1 MEESAV
7 KSLGVRNTWL
17 MVKILLLGIFS
28 SVLGF
33 MAFMALLGGEWLIT
47 TVLVVVIILG
57 NYIYLSKKPVAAKFF
72 YPGAIFLIIFLVVPI
87 GYTGFMSTQ
96 LFKTGNLISREEA
109 ITQLNAV
116 GLTPAESGVT
126 YDMVVGRYEGNL
138 AVLLTNQLDGTVSL
152 GYRSELRS
160 LTEGEYQIGDLG
172 YAQEADGFLP
182 IDLENDPNA
191 EQILS
196 DIKIPLE
203 NGVFIAAQ
211 GFDFAADM
219 IETYRF
225 DPATNTLVDISTG
238 FILVDNGAGNFV
250 NPDNPEEKLFPGWRA
265 QNSGQNYLALFL
277 DPRLNGP
284 FVSVFIWT
292 ITFSILTMITMFGL
306 GFLVAVVLD
315 KKIRGRN
322 LYRAIMILPYAI
334 PSFMSTLV
342 WAGMF
347 NREIGVFNALL
358 GAEIDWLNDPW
369 LARGALLLVNLWLG
383 FPYFYLVT
391 TGALQA
397 LPGELEEAA
406 VIDGATSTQIF
417 WRIKLPLVLEILA
430 PLLIASLAFN
440 FNNFNLVFLLT
451 RGGPTNSVDGE
462 LAGATD
468 ILITYAYKTAFSGAE
483 QDLGLASAISVII
496 FVIIGALSLWSLRQS
511 RTLEEQR

>member
-1 MEESAV
+1 M
-7 KSLGVRNTWL
+7 KSLGIRNTWL

-47 TVLVVVIILG
+47 LVLIVVIILG

-72 YPGAIFLIIFLVVPI
+72 YPGTIFLVIFLVVPI

-96 LFKTGNLISREEA
+96 LFKTGNLISKEEA
-109 ITQLNAV
+109 VTQLNAV

-152 GYRSELRS
+152 GFRNELRTLS
-160 LTEGEYQIGDLG
+160 ESAYELGELG
-172 YAQEADGFLP
+172 YAQTADGFLA
-182 IDLENDPNA
+182 IDLANDPNA
-191 EQILS
+191 EQILN
-196 DIKIPLE
+196 DIKIPVG
-203 NGVFIAAQ
+203 NDVFIASQ
-211 GFDFAADM
+211 GFDFAAEM
-219 IETYRF
+219 IETYRY
-225 DPATNTLVDISTG
+225 DPATNTLVDVSTG
-238 FILVDNGAGNFV
+238 FVWVDNGGGNFV
-250 NPDNPEEKLFPGWRA
+250 NPDDPEEKLFPGWRA

-292 ITFSILTMITMFGL
+292 IAFSILTMITMFGL

-383 FPYFYLVT
+383 FPYFYLVA

-406 VIDGATSTQIF
+406 VIDGASPSQIF

-440 FNNFNLVFLLT
+440 FNNFNLVYLLT
-451 RGGPTNSVDGE
+451 RGGPTDSVDGE

-483 QDLGLASAISVII
+483 QDFGLASAISVII
-496 FVIIGALSLWSLRQS
+496 FLIIGALSLWSLRQS
-511 RTLEEQR
+511 KTLEEQR

>member
-1 MEESAV
+1 M
-7 KSLGVRNTWL
+7 KSLGTRNTWL
-17 MVKILLLGIFS
+17 VVKILLLGIFS

-33 MAFMALLGGEWLIT
+33 MAFMALLGGEWLISL
-47 TVLVVVIILG
+47 VLIAVIIFG

-72 YPGAIFLIIFLVVPI
+72 YPGTIFLVIFLVVPI

-96 LFKTGNLISREEA
+96 LFKTGNLISKAEA
-109 ITQLNAV
+109 VTQLNAV
-116 GLTPAESGVT
+116 GLTPADSGVT
-126 YDMVVGRYEGNL
+126 YDMVVGRYQGNL

-152 GYRSELRS
+152 GFQNELRALS
-160 LTEGEYQIGDLG
+160 EGEYELGELG
-172 YAQEADGFLP
+172 YAQNADGFLV
-182 IDLENDPNA
+182 IDLANEPNA

-196 DIKIPLE
+196 EIKVPVG
-203 NGVFIAAQ
+203 NDVFIAPQ
-211 GFDFAADM
+211 GFDFAAEM
-219 IETYRF
+219 IETFRY
-225 DPATNTLVDISTG
+225 DPATNTLVDVSTG
-238 FILVDNGAGNFV
+238 FVWVDNGAGNFV
-250 NPDNPEEKLFPGWRA
+250 NPDDPEEKLFPGWRA

-292 ITFSILTMITMFGL
+292 ISFSILTMITMFGL

-406 VIDGATSTQIF
+406 VIDGASSSQIF

-440 FNNFNLVFLLT
+440 FNNFNLVYLLT
-451 RGGPTNSVDGE
+451 RGGPTDSVDGE

-483 QDLGLASAISVII
+483 QDFGLASAISVII
-496 FVIIGALSLWSLRQS
+496 FLIIGALSLWSLRQS
-511 RTLEEQR
+511 KTLEEQK

>member
-1 MEESAV
+1 
-7 KSLGVRNTWL
+7 
-17 MVKILLLGIFS
+17 
-28 SVLGF
+28 
-33 MAFMALLGGEWLIT
+33 
-47 TVLVVVIILG
+47 
-57 NYIYLSKKPVAAKFF
+57 
-72 YPGAIFLIIFLVVPI
+72 
-87 GYTGFMSTQ
+87 
-96 LFKTGNLISREEA
+96 
-109 ITQLNAV
+109 
-116 GLTPAESGVT
+116 
-126 YDMVVGRYEGNL
+126 
-138 AVLLTNQLDGTVSL
+138 
-152 GYRSELRS
+152 
-160 LTEGEYQIGDLG
+160 
-172 YAQEADGFLP
+172 
-182 IDLENDPNA
+182 
-191 EQILS
+191 
-196 DIKIPLE
+196 
-203 NGVFIAAQ
+203 
-211 GFDFAADM
+211 
-219 IETYRF
+219 
-225 DPATNTLVDISTG
+225 
-238 FILVDNGAGNFV
+238 
-250 NPDNPEEKLFPGWRA
+250 
-265 QNSGQNYLALFL
+265 
-277 DPRLNGP
+277 
-284 FVSVFIWT
+284 
-292 ITFSILTMITMFGL
+292 MITMFGL

-322 LYRAIMILPYAI
+322 FYRAIMILPYAI

-406 VIDGATSTQIF
+406 VIDGASSSQIF

-483 QDLGLASAISVII
+483 QDFGLASAISVII
-496 FVIIGALSLWSLRQS
+496 FLIIGALSLWSLRQS
-511 RTLEEQR
+511 KTLEEQR

>member
-1 MEESAV
+1 M
-7 KSLGVRNTWL
+7 KSLGTRNTWL
-17 MVKILLLGIFS
+17 VVKILLLGIFS

-33 MAFMALLGGEWLIT
+33 MAFMALLGGEWLISV
-47 TVLVVVIILG
+47 VLIAVIIFG

-72 YPGAIFLIIFLVVPI
+72 YPGTIFLVIFLVVPI

-96 LFKTGNLISREEA
+96 LFKTGNLISKAEA
-109 ITQLNAV
+109 VTQLNAI

-126 YDMVVGRYEGNL
+126 YDMVVGRYQGNL

-152 GYRSELRS
+152 GFQNELRS
-160 LTEGEYQIGDLG
+160 LSEGEYELGELG
-172 YAQEADGFLP
+172 YAQTADGFLV
-182 IDLENDPNA
+182 IDLANEPNA

-196 DIKIPLE
+196 EIKVPVG
-203 NGVFIAAQ
+203 NDVFIAPQ
-211 GFDFAADM
+211 GFDFAAEM
-219 IETYRF
+219 IETFRY
-225 DPATNTLVDISTG
+225 DPATNTLVDVSTG
-238 FILVDNGAGNFV
+238 FVWVDNGAGNFV

-292 ITFSILTMITMFGL
+292 ISFSILTMITMFGL

-406 VIDGATSTQIF
+406 VIDGASSSQIF

-440 FNNFNLVFLLT
+440 FNNFNLVYLLT
-451 RGGPTNSVDGE
+451 RGGPTDSVDGE

-483 QDLGLASAISVII
+483 QDFGLASAISVII
-496 FVIIGALSLWSLRQS
+496 FLIIGALSLWSLRQS
-511 RTLEEQR
+511 KTLEEQR

>member
-1 MEESAV
+1 M
-7 KSLGVRNTWL
+7 KSLGLRNAGL
-17 MVKILLLGIFS
+17 IAKILLLGIFS

-33 MAFMALLGGEWLIT
+33 MAFFAFLGGEWLIGV
-47 TVLVVVIILG
+47 VLIVVIIFG
-57 NYIYLSKKPVAAKFF
+57 NYIYLSKRPVAAKFF
-72 YPGAIFLIIFLVVPI
+72 YPGTVFLVIFLVVPI

-96 LFKTGNLISREEA
+96 VFKTGNLISKEEA
-109 ITQLNAV
+109 VTQLNAV
-116 GLTPAESGVT
+116 GLIPAESGIT

-138 AVLLTNQLDGTVSL
+138 AALLTNQLDFTVSL
-152 GYRSELRS
+152 GFQDQLRV
-160 LTEGEYQIGDLG
+160 LTEGEYEIGPLG
-172 YAQEADGFLP
+172 YAQSADGFLP
-182 IDLENDPNA
+182 IDLANDPNA

-196 DIKIPLE
+196 EIKIPVGNE
-203 NGVFIAAQ
+203 VFIASQ
-211 GFDFAADM
+211 GFDFAAEM
-219 IETYRF
+219 IETYRY
-225 DPATNTLVDISTG
+225 DPATNTLVDVSTG
-238 FILVDNGAGNFV
+238 FVWIDNGVGNFV
-250 NPDNPEEKLFPGWRA
+250 NPDDPAEKLFPGWRA
-265 QNSGQNYLALFL
+265 QNSGQNYLSLFT

-284 FVSVFIWT
+284 FLSVFIWT
-292 ITFSILTMITMFGL
+292 IVFSILTMITMFGL

-315 KKIRGRN
+315 KKIRARN

-334 PSFMSTLV
+334 PSFMSTLI

-358 GAEIDWLNDPW
+358 GSEIDWLNDPW

-406 VIDGATSTQIF
+406 VIDGASSSQIF

-440 FNNFNLVFLLT
+440 FNNFNLIYLLT
-451 RGGPTNSVDGE
+451 RGGPTNSIEGE
-462 LAGATD
+462 SAGATD

-483 QDLGLASAISVII
+483 QDFGLASAISVII
-496 FVIIGALSLWSLRQS
+496 FLIVGALSLWSLRQS
-511 RTLEEQR
+511 KTLEEHR

>member
-1 MEESAV
+1 L
-7 KSLGVRNTWL
+7 KSLGVRNSWL
-17 MVKILLLGIFS
+17 LIKILLLGIFS

-33 MAFMALLGGEWLIT
+33 MAFMAFLGDEWLIGL
-47 TVLVVVIILG
+47 VLIAVIIFG

-72 YPGAIFLIIFLVVPI
+72 YPGTIFLVIFLVVPI

-96 LFKTGNLISREEA
+96 LFKTGNLISKEEA
-109 ITQLNAV
+109 ITQLNTV
-116 GLTPAESGVT
+116 GLTPAESGIT
-126 YDMVVGRYEGNL
+126 YDMVVGRYEGAL

-152 GYRSELRS
+152 GYQNQLRV
-160 LTEGEYQIGDLG
+160 LTDGEFEVGPLG
-172 YAQEADGFLP
+172 YAQSTDGFLP
-182 IDLENDPNA
+182 IDLANEPNA

-196 DIKIPLE
+196 EIKIPVG
-203 NGVFIAAQ
+203 NDAFIASQ
-211 GFDFAADM
+211 GFDFAAEM
-219 IETYRF
+219 IETYRY
-225 DPATNTLVDISTG
+225 DPATNSLVDVSTG
-238 FILVDNGAGNFV
+238 FVWVDNGVGNFV

-292 ITFSILTMITMFGL
+292 ISFSILTMITMFGL

-322 LYRAIMILPYAI
+322 FYRAIMILPYAI

-358 GAEIDWLNDPW
+358 GAEVDWLNDPW

-406 VIDGATSTQIF
+406 VIDGASSAQIF

-440 FNNFNLVFLLT
+440 FNNFNLVYLLT
-451 RGGPTNSVDGE
+451 KGGPTNSIDGE
-462 LAGATD
+462 SAGATD
-468 ILITYAYKTAFSGAE
+468 ILITYAYKTAFTGAQ
-483 QDLGLASAISVII
+483 QDFGLASAISVII
-496 FVIIGALSLWSLRQS
+496 FLIIGALSLWSLKQS
-511 RTLEEQR
+511 KTLEEQK

>member
-1 MEESAV
+1 LNA
-7 KSLGVRNTWL
+7 LGVRNTAL
-17 MVKILLLGIFS
+17 IIKILLLGVFS

-33 MAFMALLGGEWLIT
+33 MAFMAFLGDEWLIGL
-47 TVLVVVIILG
+47 VLIAVILFG
-57 NYIYLSKKPVAAKFF
+57 NYIYLSKKPIAAKFF
-72 YPGAIFLIIFLVVPI
+72 FPGTIFLVIFLVVPI

-96 LFKTGNLISREEA
+96 LFKTGNLISKEEA
-109 ITQLNAV
+109 VTQLNTV
-116 GLTPAESGVT
+116 GLTPAESGIT
-126 YDMVVGRYEGNL
+126 YDMVVGRFEGAL

-152 GYRSELRS
+152 GYQNQLRG
-160 LTEGEYQIGDLG
+160 LTEGEYELGSLG
-172 YAQEADGFLP
+172 YAQAADGFLP
-182 IDLENDPNA
+182 IDLANDPNA

-196 DIKIPLE
+196 EIKIPVG
-203 NGVFIAAQ
+203 NDAFIASQ
-211 GFDFAADM
+211 GFDFAAEM
-219 IETYRF
+219 IETYRY
-225 DPATNTLVDISTG
+225 DPATNSLVDVSTG
-238 FILVDNGAGNFV
+238 FVWVDNGVGNFV
-250 NPDNPEEKLFPGWRA
+250 NPDDPDEKLYPGWRA
-265 QNSGQNYLALFL
+265 QNSGQNYWALFL

-292 ITFSILTMITMFGL
+292 ISFSILTMITMFGL

-315 KKIRGRN
+315 KKLRGRN
-322 LYRAIMILPYAI
+322 FYRAIMILPYAI

-358 GAEIDWLNDPW
+358 GSEIDWLNDPW

-406 VIDGATSTQIF
+406 VIDGASSSQIF

-440 FNNFNLVFLLT
+440 FNNFNLVYLLT
-451 RGGPTNSVDGE
+451 KGGPTNSIDGE
-462 LAGATD
+462 SAGATD
-468 ILITYAYKTAFSGAE
+468 ILITYAYKTAFTGAQ
-483 QDLGLASAISVII
+483 QDFGLASAISVII
-496 FVIIGALSLWSLRQS
+496 FLIIGALSLWSLKQS
-511 RTLEEQR
+511 RTLEEQK

>member
-1 MEESAV
+1 M
-7 KSLGVRNTWL
+7 KSLGVRNSWL
-17 MVKILLLGIFS
+17 LIKILLLGIFS
-28 SVLGF
+28 SVLVF
-33 MAFMALLGGEWLIT
+33 MAFMAFLGDEWLIGL
-47 TVLVVVIILG
+47 VLIAVIIFG

-72 YPGAIFLIIFLVVPI
+72 YPGTIFLVIFLVVPI

-96 LFKTGNLISREEA
+96 LFKTGNLISKEEA
-109 ITQLNAV
+109 ITQLNTV
-116 GLTPAESGVT
+116 GLTPAESGIT
-126 YDMVVGRYEGNL
+126 YDMVVGRYEGAL

-152 GYRSELRS
+152 GYQDQLRV
-160 LTEGEYQIGDLG
+160 LTDGEFEVGSLG
-172 YAQEADGFLP
+172 YAQSTDGFLP
-182 IDLENDPNA
+182 IDLANEPNA

-196 DIKIPLE
+196 EIKIPVG
-203 NGVFIAAQ
+203 NDAFIASQ
-211 GFDFAADM
+211 GFDFAAEM
-219 IETYRF
+219 IETYRY
-225 DPATNTLVDISTG
+225 DPATNSLVDVSTG
-238 FILVDNGAGNFV
+238 FVWVDNGVGNFV
-250 NPDNPEEKLFPGWRA
+250 NPDNPEEKLYPGWRA
-265 QNSGQNYLALFL
+265 QNSGQNYIALFL

-292 ITFSILTMITMFGL
+292 IAFSILTMITMFGL

-322 LYRAIMILPYAI
+322 FYRAIMILPYAI

-358 GAEIDWLNDPW
+358 GAEVDWLNDPW

-406 VIDGATSTQIF
+406 VIDGASSAQIF

-440 FNNFNLVFLLT
+440 FNNFNLVYLLT
-451 RGGPTNSVDGE
+451 KGGPTNSIDGE
-462 LAGATD
+462 SAGATD
-468 ILITYAYKTAFSGAE
+468 ILITYAYKTAFTGAQ
-483 QDLGLASAISVII
+483 QDFGLASAISVII
-496 FVIIGALSLWSLRQS
+496 FLIIGALSLWSLKQS
-511 RTLEEQR
+511 KTLEEQK

>member
-1 MEESAV
+1 M
-7 KSLGVRNTWL
+7 L
-17 MVKILLLGIFS
+17 VKILLLGIFS

-33 MAFMALLGGEWLIT
+33 MAFMALLADEWLICL
-47 TVLVVVIILG
+47 VLIAVIILG

-72 YPGAIFLIIFLVVPI
+72 YPGTIFLVIFLVVPI

-96 LFKTGNLISREEA
+96 LFKTGNLISKEEA
-109 ITQLNAV
+109 VTQLNAV
-116 GLTPAESGVT
+116 GLAPAESGVT

-152 GYRSELRS
+152 GIRNELRT
-160 LTEGEYQIGDLG
+160 LIEGEYELGDLG
-172 YAQEADGFLP
+172 YAQTADGFMS
-182 IDLENDPNA
+182 IDLASEPNA

-196 DIKIPLE
+196 QIKIPVG
-203 NGVFIAAQ
+203 NDVFIASQ
-211 GFDFAADM
+211 GFDFAAEM
-219 IETYRF
+219 IETYRY

-238 FILVDNGAGNFV
+238 FVWVDNGAGNFV
-250 NPDNPEEKLFPGWRA
+250 NPDDPEEKLFPGWRA

-284 FVSVFIWT
+284 FLSVFIWT
-292 ITFSILTMITMFGL
+292 ICFSILTMITMFGL

-315 KKIRGRN
+315 KKIRARN

-406 VIDGATSTQIF
+406 VIDGASSSQIF

-440 FNNFNLVFLLT
+440 FNNFNLVYLLT
-451 RGGPTNSVDGE
+451 RGGPTDSVDGE

-483 QDLGLASAISVII
+483 QDFGLASAISVII
-496 FVIIGALSLWSLRQS
+496 FLIIGALSLWSLRQS
-511 RTLEEQR
+511 KTLEEQR